1 MNIQELPAETLKKL
15 SYNVFRGPF
24 EEVVKVIE
32 DNSLDLNSRLD
43 ENRGSTMLGKCLHGL
58 KYGTDNLRLITYLLE
73 NGANP
78 NLRDYDKTSAFHWA
92 IYEGDLDIVE
102 LFMQYEVEVNLQ
114 DDRGYT
120 ALFIFYR
127 EKYGNLAQEGV
138 NLKKRCL
145 TILEE
150 MLKKGADPDIV
161 SAYGTTMRGWHCVER
176 LSVYHLLKKYDA
188 LNIQKSAPAPQEQ
201 SPSGL
206 KYPEVCKEIWQNLV
220 PKSGEA
226 DSVQGELLRAIEK
239 LRDEAQ
245 RNGNG
250 NYNTMHKNLALYIQ
264 DRLIESGLFDEKEIK
279 TDMKPLTFKTKPY
292 LEDDIYDRF
301 CDRIAEFYLK
311 FPMPISRT

>member
-1 MNIQELPAETLKKL
+1 MNIQDLPPETLKKL

-32 DNSLDLNSRLD
+32 KYDLDLDSRLD
-43 ENRGSTMLGKCLHGL
+43 EKRGSPMLSKCLQGL
-58 KYGTDNLRLITYLLE
+58 EYGTDNLRLITYLLE
-73 NGANP
+73 KGANP

-92 IYEGDLDIVE
+92 IYYGDLNMVA

-114 DDRGYT
+114 DNQGYT
-120 ALFIFYR
+120 AFFVFYR
-127 EKYGNLAQEGV
+127 EKYCRLAQEGV

-145 TILEE
+145 AILEA

-161 SAYGTTMRGWHCVER
+161 SGYGTTMRSWHCVER

-188 LNIQKSAPAPQEQ
+188 LKIKKSVPAPQE
-201 SPSGL
+201 PPPTNL
-206 KYPEVCKEIWQNLV
+206 KYPEVCQEIWKNLV

-250 NYNTMHKNLALYIQ
+250 NYNAMHKNLALYIKEK
-264 DRLIESGLFDEKEIK
+264 LIESGLFDEKAIK
-279 TDMKPLTFKTKPY
+279 ADIKPLTFKTIPY

-311 FPMPISRT
+311 FPTPISRT